1 MAETEQQGAVE
12 RRVQGC
18 LAKAAYCEW
27 AESVTGD
34 SQLKEFYRRLSSE
47 WQKEAQEAK
56 GQSCSGQVEENMP
69 LDQIT

>member
-47 WQKEAQEAK
+47 MAK
-56 GQSCSGQVEENMP
+56 GSPRGERPVW
-69 LDQIT
+69 